1 MWSESIATFDPYNNI
16 YPTLPCKP
24 GDKVYRLV
32 SWGKGKRKRCEIRER
47 IVSSVEYNGAG
58 EWIIHSTG
66 EDILGKNVFIDR
78 EEAEAALRGGGT
90 RCAT

>member
-1 MWSESIATFDPYNNI
+1 MWSEIVETFDPYNNI
-16 YPTLPCKP
+16 LPKLPCKP

-32 SWGKGKRKRCEIRER
+32 SFGRGKRRHYELRER

-66 EDILGKNVFIDR
+66 KDILGKNVFLT
-78 EEAEAALRGGGT
+78 AEDAAAVLMQT
-90 RCAT
+90 K